1 MSNDDSELVK
11 TNYMYYG
18 RSKFKVI
25 KDTINFELNKKK
37 RFSFL
42 QKTSLLSPPLD
53 IPYVY
58 FPMNV
63 NEEMNILHYAPY
75 FTNQIE
81 VIRHIAKSI
90 PIDYLLYVK
99 DHIAAEMR
107 GWNKINY
114 YKEIMEIPNV
124 KLIHPYF
131 DNNILLK
138 NSQLLISVRGTTA
151 YKAVKYSKPS
161 IIFGDQPIEIIPSVF
176 KVNSLLDLPNLIYKA
191 LKLKVDPTYFEKYKT
206 LIDTKSIKFNMFNYE
221 NLRNS
226 AFFAGGILSNV
237 EIHEKNMLDFLKKN
251 ENMFSILVNNHI
263 KLLS

>member
-1 MSNDDSELVK
+1 
-11 TNYMYYG
+11 
-18 RSKFKVI
+18 
-25 KDTINFELNKKK
+25 
-37 RFSFL
+37 
-42 QKTSLLSPPLD
+42 
-53 IPYVY
+53 
-58 FPMNV
+58 
-63 NEEMNILHYAPY
+63 
-75 FTNQIE
+75 
-81 VIRHIAKSI
+81 
-90 PIDYLLYVK
+90 
-99 DHIAAEMR
+99 
-107 GWNKINY
+107 
-114 YKEIMEIPNV
+114 MEIPNV